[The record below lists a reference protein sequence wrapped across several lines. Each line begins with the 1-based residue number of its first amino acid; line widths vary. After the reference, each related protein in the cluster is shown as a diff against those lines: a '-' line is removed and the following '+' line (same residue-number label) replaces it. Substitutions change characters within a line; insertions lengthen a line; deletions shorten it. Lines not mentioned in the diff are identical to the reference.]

1 MCCVHGRVWVPT
13 CGGCVKCL
21 QAPQCFPCP
30 RCFNTESIRRQAY
43 TLLTPHHARSS
54 ACREVGKVDTKHIKV
69 GLAVKTILDNVEEG
83 WEEDQVPVAD
93 DNSNLFLET
102 AAPAPSDARPNNAAA
117 EVRRVAGDCLVASRC
132 HDCLLW
138 HWLAR

>member
-1 MCCVHGRVWVPT
+1 MPSACQQHYLCPWPH
-13 CGGCVKCL
+13 CYCL
-21 QAPQCFPCP
+21 TASAALLPCP
-30 RCFNTESIRRQAY
+30 PAP
-43 TLLTPHHARSS
+43 TPFPAVPAVP

-102 AAPAPSDARPNNAAA
+102 AAPAPSDSRPNGAAA
-117 EVRRVAGDCLVASRC
+117 EVRGDGWGWPMATASAC
-132 HDCLLW
+132 CALLR
-138 HWLAR
+138 HVLDG